1 MNKHT
6 RRRHNETTTDRIRA
20 LAALRASQGRPLQ
33 YEELPAICEGTRT
46 PCSTDL
52 AYIAD
57 EAGVRIETLLGIR
70 GLARLRRAISLR
82 LGRIYW
88 GLWRGIRPSPFQAK
102 LRMLAR
108 AAFRRE

>member
-6 RRRHNETTTDRIRA
+6 RRRSNETITDRIRA
-20 LAALRASQGRPLQ
+20 LAALRASQESPLR

-46 PCSTDL
+46 PSSTDL

-57 EAGVRIETLLGIR
+57 EAGVRIESLLGIR
-70 GLARLRRAISLR
+70 GLARLRRTVRLR

-108 AAFRRE
+108 AAYRRG